1 MNGFRKMSKPELRQT
16 VDMLARE
23 AAMKHFQ
30 RRNPGC
36 AVEAAWAYAEDH
48 WQEFLGVAADV
59 LATLEAMDEANAAG
73 TN

>member
-36 AVEAAWAYAEDH
+36 ADEAAWAFAEDH
-48 WQEFLGVAADV
+48 WRQFIDVAADV
-59 LATLEAMDEANAAG
+59 LATLEAMDEAAAAG
-73 TN
+73 SN

>member
-36 AVEAAWAYAEDH
+36 ADEAAWSFAEGR
-48 WQEFLGVAADV
+48 WQEFLDVAADV
-59 LATLEAMDEANAAG
+59 LATLEAMDEAAG
-73 TN
+73 AETN